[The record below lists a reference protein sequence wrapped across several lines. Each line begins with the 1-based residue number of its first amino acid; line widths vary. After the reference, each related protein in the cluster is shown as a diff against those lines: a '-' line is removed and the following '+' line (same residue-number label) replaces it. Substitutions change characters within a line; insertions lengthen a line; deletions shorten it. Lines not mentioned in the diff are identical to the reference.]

1 MPWLQE
7 ALARRLGDDGRYIEA
22 VPGQTID
29 GLRGVTGLERPDG
42 TVLPVSTDR
51 LTVPGQAG
59 VYFLRR
65 QTARVGAL
73 VVNGE
78 PSESDVA
85 GLAAI
90 ADSAAGNALLARL
103 VAGKDVKV
111 EPTPSAW
118 QKAVFSRAAGQALLL
133 PLVALALA
141 ALLAEAWI
149 SGR

>member
-1 MPWLQE
+1 
-7 ALARRLGDDGRYIEA
+7 

-78 PSESDVA
+78 PSESDVV
-85 GLAAI
+85 GLGTGTA

-103 VAGKDVKV
+103 VTGKDVNV

-118 QKAVFSRAAGQALLL
+118 QQAVFSRAAGQALLL